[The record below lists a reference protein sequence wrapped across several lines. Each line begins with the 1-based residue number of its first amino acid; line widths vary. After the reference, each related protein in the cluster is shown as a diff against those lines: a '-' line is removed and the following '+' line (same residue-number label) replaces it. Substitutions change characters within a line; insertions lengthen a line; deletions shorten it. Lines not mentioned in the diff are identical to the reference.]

1 MKPKRFSQKEYR
13 GHFSIQIA
21 AEMLGISVPELCKKA
36 NEKKLVIKQN
46 RNGFWIHE
54 SVFDGEKLEKTLGE
68 VLGNEL

>member
-21 AEMLGISVPELCKKA
+21 AEMLGISVPELCR
-36 NEKKLVIKQN
+36 IKQN

-54 SVFDGEKLEKTLGE
+54 SVFDGEPMKKTLGE